1 MDQPYIMWKIE
12 KSLNDSG
19 YATLNFD
26 YASTKWTMDSV
37 CTVLNQQIEAV
48 GDQYRQ
54 IHFVVHSLGGLVAR
68 AYLSRYQTGKEGR
81 LVMIAT
87 PNQGS
92 IIAEDFKN
100 FPAFKWLLGPAGQK
114 LGKDK
119 DDYYNLFPPPKIPF
133 GIVAGGL
140 KNRSGLNPLIPGDDD
155 WIVGVEE
162 TKLDGCADFIQII
175 GSHTTLLW
183 QNDVIRQIHSFLQR
197 GAFNQ

>member
-1 MDQPYIMWKIE
+1 MWKIE

-26 YASTKWTMDSV
+26 YVSTKWTMDSI
-37 CTVLNQQIEAV
+37 CTALNQQIEAV
-48 GDQYRQ
+48 SDQYRQ
-54 IHFVVHSLGGLVAR
+54 IHFVVHSLGGLVVR

-92 IIAEDFKN
+92 IIAEEFKN

-140 KNRSGLNPLIPGDDD
+140 KNRSGFSPLIPGDDD

-162 TKLDGCADFIQII
+162 TKLNGCADFIQII
-175 GSHTTLLW
+175 GSHTILLW
-183 QNDVIRQIHSFLQR
+183 QNDVIRQIHTFLRR
-197 GAFNQ
+197 GAFSR